1 MVGFL
6 KAGGARKDCF
16 NFEVLANFKDEHKK
30 VIGDEIDKQG
40 YPDCGSGRYSKKMS
54 YQEWFDF
61 NKAQT

>member
-16 NFEVLANFKDEHKK
+16 NFEVLSNFKDEHKK

-54 YQEWFDF
+54 Y
-61 NKAQT
+61 